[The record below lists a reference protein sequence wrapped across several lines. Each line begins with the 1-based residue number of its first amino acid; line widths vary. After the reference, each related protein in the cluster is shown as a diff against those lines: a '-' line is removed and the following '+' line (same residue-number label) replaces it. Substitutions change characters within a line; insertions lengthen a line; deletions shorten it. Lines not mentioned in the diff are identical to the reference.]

1 MLLCRLPDRVFTL
14 WVEDVDEL
22 DAILAPVVGNG
33 NEVIPACNVGHVFAE
48 LLGAAV
54 SVSVEAEL
62 LAGLR
67 KLLEVELG
75 TPVPGMSDAVGK
87 EGFSIRA
94 EEPMA
99 TVNLSQGNVLRVRCV
114 CPKVGEN
121 RQSDY

>member
-1 MLLCRLPDRVFTL
+1 MV
-14 WVEDVDEL
+14 
-22 DAILAPVVGNG
+22 
-33 NEVIPACNVGHVFAE
+33 PACDVGHVFAE
-48 LLGAAV
+48 RLRAAV
-54 SVSVEAEL
+54 SVGVETEL
-62 LAGLR
+62 LAGFR
-67 KLLEVELG
+67 KFLKIELG
-75 TPVPGMSDAVGK
+75 EPVAGMGDAVGK